1 MVVRALMSARNSSE
15 TFDLRCLVREK
26 LIEFIAKEH
35 PEALP
40 TTRVE
45 EPSLTKFKISE
56 TGI

>member
-1 MVVRALMSARNSSE
+1 MGVAMSARNSGE

-26 LIEFIAKEH
+26 LIEFIVNEH

-40 TTRVE
+40 ATRVE
-45 EPSLTKFKISE
+45 EPNQAKFKISE